1 MKRITGAMKTW
12 GRWRLPIDLA
22 SGYAKESIILKIDV
36 PFVPSQSR
44 ILCLD
49 SKECKRPECTKENL
63 CWHCSDL
70 AMNTRI
76 NHEWLCLSQ
85 LEKDCVWGKYAATS
99 HVKNDGNIV
108 TAREGA
114 VIVKVKWARFK
125 EAWPR
130 GVKRINSKVGL

>member
-22 SGYAKESIILKIDV
+22 SGYPKENIILKIDV

-49 SKECKRPECTKENL
+49 MEASQETL
-63 CWHCSDL
+63 D
-70 AMNTRI
+70 I

-85 LEKDCVWGKYAATS
+85 LEKNCVWGKYAATS
-99 HVKNDGNIV
+99 HVKDDGNIV

-114 VIVKVKWARFK
+114 EIVKVGWSRFK

-130 GVKRINSKVGL
+130 GVRRINSKMGL